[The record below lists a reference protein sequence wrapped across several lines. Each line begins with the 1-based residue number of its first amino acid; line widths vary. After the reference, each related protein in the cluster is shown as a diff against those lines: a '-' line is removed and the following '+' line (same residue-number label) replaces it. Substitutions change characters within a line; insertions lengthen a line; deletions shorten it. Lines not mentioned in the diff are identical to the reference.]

1 MCDCLERAIT
11 KGRGSQHLLC
21 CKMRKSIRHYGW
33 LGVLTQVLSLSFSL
47 SNTHTHTHIQTH
59 THSFLSI
66 SGNSFTLRRAV
77 KRAPRKKRSF
87 MCNQYLNQWESKGA
101 QLASFK
107 HEHAQWES
115 CHGFL
120 LLWLHVSWRTLHER
134 LKWVMR
140 KVLLL

>member
-66 SGNSFTLRRAV
+66 SGNSFALRRAV
-77 KRAPRKKRSF
+77 KRAPRKKKVLYVQSIP
-87 MCNQYLNQWESKGA
+87 EP
-101 QLASFK
+101 
-107 HEHAQWES
+107 
-115 CHGFL
+115 
-120 LLWLHVSWRTLHER
+120 
-134 LKWVMR
+134 MR
-140 KVLLL
+140 KQRGSACLIQTRARTVRELSWLSIALATCLLKDTP